1 MKSQV
6 WLHSL
11 KNHLSI
17 KNRLLE
23 SIEKSKKSN
32 FKDGIDLITYTD
44 FYESLDLQK
53 RFYFPIFHLNANDF
67 YDKLV
72 NFYCI
77 KEFNIRNGWFQ
88 QYFKNDKHE
97 WHYHGG
103 SNLSFVYYVEL
114 ADSKE
119 STEFYDLINKD
130 VFQLNVK
137 EGDILVFPSYLP
149 HRSPI
154 IKSSNRKTIISCNI
168 NLNDVNLNLMNIDK
182 YN

>member
-11 KNHLSI
+11 KNHLLI
-17 KNRLLE
+17 KDRLLE
-23 SIEKSKKSN
+23 IIEKSKKTSFN
-32 FKDGIDLITYTD
+32 DGKDIISFTD
-44 FYESLDLQK
+44 FYDNIDLKNKQ
-53 RFYFPIFHLNANDF
+53 YFSTFHTNATDF

-72 NFYCI
+72 SFYCI

-88 QYFKNDKHE
+88 QYYKNDKHQ

-103 SNLSFVYYVEL
+103 TNISFVYYVEL
-114 ADSKE
+114 ENKQK

-130 VFQLNVK
+130 VFQLDVK
-137 EGDILVFPSYLP
+137 EGDIVVFPSYIP

-154 IKSSNRKTIISCNI
+154 LKSNKKKTIISCNI
-168 NLNDVNLNLMNIDK
+168 NMTGVDTNLMNIDK
-182 YN
+182 